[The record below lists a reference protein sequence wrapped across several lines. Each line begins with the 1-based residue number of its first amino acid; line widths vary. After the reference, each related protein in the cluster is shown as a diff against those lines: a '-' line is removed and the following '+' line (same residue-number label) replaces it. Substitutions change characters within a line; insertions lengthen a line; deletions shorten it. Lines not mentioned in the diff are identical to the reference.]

1 MVRFLR
7 RLFSPGSG
15 ASEMPRA
22 DASVEYNGYT
32 ITPAPEKEPGGW
44 RLAGTISKGTGGDRK
59 VHQLVRADTSPDR
72 DAIVAMMIAKA
83 KRLIDEQGD
92 RLFPEG

>member
-1 MVRFLR
+1 MRFLR

-15 ASEMPRA
+15 ASETPRA

-44 RLAGTISKGTGGDRK
+44 RLAGTISKGTGAERK

-72 DAIVAMMIAKA
+72 EAMVAMTIAKA

-92 RLFPEG
+92 RLFPDR